1 MIYIEQLICAF
12 FGTLGFTI
20 LFNVHKKF
28 YLTCGLTGMFGWL
41 VYMIV
46 VQFSTKY
53 VAGMFGTMA
62 VLMLSRIFAVYKK
75 CPSTVF
81 VISGIFPLLPSPNIY
96 YTAYYLVTNN
106 LNLAGQ
112 NAVASLKFS
121 VAMVIG
127 ITIISAIP
135 NKYFHKSILEVKKR
149 M

>member
-1 MIYIEQLICAF
+1 
-12 FGTLGFTI
+12 
-20 LFNVHKKF
+20 
-28 YLTCGLTGMFGWL
+28 
-41 VYMIV
+41 MIV

-53 VAGMFGTMA
+53 VAGLFGTMA

-106 LNLAGQ
+106 LDLAGQ

-135 NKYFHKSILEVKKR
+135 NKYFQKVYLK
-149 M
+149 

>member
-1 MIYIEQLICAF
+1 MIYIEQLLCAF
-12 FGTLGFTI
+12 LGTLGFTI

-41 VYMIV
+41 VYMII

-75 CPSTVF
+75 CPTTVF
-81 VISGIFPLLPSPNIY
+81 LVSGIFPLLPSPNIY
-96 YTAYYLVTNN
+96 YTAYYLVTND
-106 LNLAGQ
+106 LGKASQ
-112 NAVASLKFS
+112 NAVSSLKFA

-127 ITIISAIP
+127 ISIISAIP
-135 NKYFHKSILEVKKR
+135 NKFFLKEYWAKK
-149 M
+149 